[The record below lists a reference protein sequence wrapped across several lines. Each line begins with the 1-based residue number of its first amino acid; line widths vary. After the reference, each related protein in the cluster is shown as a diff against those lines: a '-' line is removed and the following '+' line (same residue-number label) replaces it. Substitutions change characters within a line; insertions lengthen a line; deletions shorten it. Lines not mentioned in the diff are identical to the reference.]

1 MKLQKKMLINFGVM
15 FFITINIFAYFL
27 IQTTYNTNFKK
38 VIDSSFASYS
48 LIYSNIKAGE
58 NLKNL
63 FLTNKEILQHRTEDY
78 LRNLPNENIA
88 LEFRGLNKD
97 IIYSSSK
104 NKVPI
109 KDEIFDI
116 KNNKVK
122 YLITK
127 NEDKTYLI
135 INNKIILN
143 GSGIYFTYIDDISF
157 LKQDKL
163 NNIYFI
169 FTINILLAII
179 IIIIIYSIA
188 KEITKPIEILINNIK
203 EIINGNYTEKLNYS
217 SNVYEFKVISE
228 QFNLMNDEIENKL
241 RLLKEQNQS
250 KQRFIDN
257 LTHEIRTP
265 LTSII
270 GYSSLMVNKKVTDLD
285 LMRDSFVNI
294 NREGKR
300 ILSLTSKLVKLITLD
315 KTVLHKEN
323 IDLYDTL
330 KEVKYIFDPKLK
342 EKDISLEVKGCSYH
356 INVDKELFMVLI
368 TNLIDNSIKA
378 LNDRAEKTIILEI
391 MENSLKIEDTGVGI
405 EEKELKKI
413 LEPFYMIDKSR
424 QSSINGFGL
433 GLSICKQI
441 LEIHHMDWSIES
453 TFGKGTKII
462 ILFNDEVSL

>member
-48 LIYSNIKAGE
+48 LVYSNIKTGE

-88 LEFRGLNKD
+88 LEFRDLNKE

-109 KDEIFDI
+109 KDEIFDV

-127 NEDKTYLI
+127 NGDKTYLI

-157 LKQDKL
+157 LKQDRL

-285 LMRDSFVNI
+285 LMRDSFINI

-330 KEVKYIFDPKLK
+330 REVKSTFEPKLK
-342 EKDISLEVKGCSYH
+342 EKDITLEVKGCSYH

-378 LNDRAEKTIILEI
+378 LNDRAEKIIILEI

-441 LEIHHMDWSIES
+441 LEIHHMNWSIES

>member
-48 LIYSNIKAGE
+48 LVYSNIKAGE

-88 LEFRGLNKD
+88 LEFRNLNKD

-169 FTINILLAII
+169 FTINILLAIV

-285 LMRDSFVNI
+285 LMRDSFINI

-330 KEVKYIFDPKLK
+330 REVKSTFEPKLK
-342 EKDISLEVKGCSYH
+342 EKDITLEVKGCSYH

-441 LEIHHMDWSIES
+441 LEIHHMNWSIES

-462 ILFNDEVSL
+462 ILFNDEVNL

>member
-48 LIYSNIKAGE
+48 LIYSNIKTGE

-88 LEFRGLNKD
+88 LEFRDLNKE

-127 NEDKTYLI
+127 NGDKTYLI

-157 LKQDKL
+157 LKQDRL

-330 KEVKYIFDPKLK
+330 KEVKSTFEPKLK
-342 EKDISLEVKGCSYH
+342 EKDIALEVKGCSYH

-378 LNDRAEKTIILEI
+378 LNDRAEKIIILEI

-441 LEIHHMDWSIES
+441 LEIHHMNWSIES